1 MKILIT
7 GGAGFIASNIC
18 DAYIKAG
25 HKVVVVDNLSSGK
38 KVNLNPKAKFYRVDI
53 CDKKKINDIFKKEKP
68 DMVNHHAAQIDVRKS
83 VSDPMFDAGVNI
95 IGTLN
100 LLENSI
106 LYKVKKFIFASSGGV
121 MYGECGR
128 ILPTETKIPE
138 PLSPYGVAKRTVEIY
153 LNYYAKTYGLNYLAL
168 RYGNVYGPR
177 QDPHGEAGVVAIF
190 SRRMLKGENV
200 VIFGD
205 GECVRDYVYVED
217 VARANLLA
225 MERLENDTVN
235 IGTAIGTSVNGL
247 FEKMKVTS
255 GYSKEAIHE
264 APRPGDLK
272 KSILNYSKASTLLDW
287 EPSVPL
293 EKGLEKTIEYFR
305 NELETLK

>member
-128 ILPTETKIPE
+128 IPPTETKIPE

-190 SRRMLKGENV
+190 IKRILSDDKIM
-200 VIFGD
+200 IFGN
-205 GECVRDYVYVED
+205 GNQLRDYVFVSD
-217 VARANLLA
+217 IVAANVAALSKGK
-225 MERLENDTVN
+225 NDIIN
-235 IGTAIGTSVNGL
+235 IATGKTKSVNDL
-247 FEKMKVTS
+247 FFELAKIS
-255 GYSKEAIHE
+255 GYLKK
-264 APRPGDLK
+264 PVYMPQRPGELF
-272 KSILNYSKASTLLDW
+272 KSSLSPDKAKRVLNWASKIDF
-287 EPSVPL
+287 
-293 EKGLEKTIEYFR
+293 KTGVELTYKYFSA
-305 NELETLK
+305 KDKIK